1 MANAQTRG
9 SRLAEQPVS
18 PVDFRELI
26 ACCHRGV
33 FKAFHP
39 LRSFEELAVP
49 IEGVADWKI
58 AVFRVR
64 FDSGSS

>member
-1 MANAQTRG
+1 
-9 SRLAEQPVS
+9 
-18 PVDFRELI
+18 LI
-26 ACCHRGV
+26 GGCHRGV